1 MIRINSK
8 EGIWYKF
15 IDYRFLHMAR
25 VVFRVYQ
32 KQDVIPTVTSAAD
45 GVHGPGSYHPDGLGW
60 DFRVWGLSGLQA
72 VADEIREE
80 LKTIDFHYDVVYGD
94 SKHLDHIHIEFDER
108 KVS

>member
-25 VVFRVYQ
+25 VVYRVYQ
-32 KQDVIPTVTSAAD
+32 KQGVIPIVTSACD
-45 GVHGPGSYHPDGLGW
+45 GQHMTGSYHPEGLAW
-60 DFRVWGLSGLQA
+60 DFRIWGLSDPQTA
-72 VADEIREE
+72 ANEIREE
-80 LKTIDFHYDVVYGD
+80 LKIIDFHYDVVYGD